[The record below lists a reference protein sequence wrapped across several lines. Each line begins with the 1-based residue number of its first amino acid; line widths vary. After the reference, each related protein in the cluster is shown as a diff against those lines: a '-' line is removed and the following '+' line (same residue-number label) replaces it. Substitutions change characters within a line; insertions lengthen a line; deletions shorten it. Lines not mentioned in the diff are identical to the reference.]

1 MSLVID
7 AAAAAIEQ
15 RVRRG
20 EESRVEG
27 RGGGEERE
35 GYRGKRGRRKKG

>member
-1 MSLVID
+1 MLD

-15 RVRRG
+15 WVRRG

-27 RGGGEERE
+27 RG
-35 GYRGKRGRRKKG
+35 RGKGRVQGQKGKE